1 MHSLESF
8 CLFKTQ
14 LTLNGARVNDG
25 LPTAYVVADELIQG
39 SCVFAVCAVDA
50 VFQRLSLSLAEKPA
64 AAAVCPVSPPP
75 QSDTLAPLTP
85 ATTAPTAPP

>member
-25 LPTAYVVADELIQG
+25 LPTAYVVAVVLIG
-39 SCVFAVCAVDA
+39 
-50 VFQRLSLSLAEKPA
+50 LLLIN
-64 AAAVCPVSPPP
+64 
-75 QSDTLAPLTP
+75 
-85 ATTAPTAPP
+85 